1 MIQSTGGVKTSVE
14 LASVPITREGLLTLQ
29 KRKSLALA
37 VLDLL
42 NRDLEVLVKEF
53 FRLIKEVED
62 ARWRLYENRRETYR
76 HYAEAG
82 MVLGTRRVRQLALTI
97 VEEDVLKVK
106 VKEKRMVGIRLLNV
120 LIPSVEPIEK
130 PTALLNYNLLDTSAV
145 VEDMVTRVRDSLG
158 IIVRVIEA
166 EAALDAIA
174 QAMGITKRRINI
186 IQYRI
191 IPSIDRM
198 IRYIE
203 SILEERARED
213 AIRIRILQRKRKVRS
228 AATAS

>member
-1 MIQSTGGVKTSVE
+1 
-14 LASVPITREGLLTLQ
+14 
-29 KRKSLALA
+29 
-37 VLDLL
+37 
-42 NRDLEVLVKEF
+42 VKEF
-53 FRLIKEVED
+53 FRLIKEVEA
-62 ARWRLYENRRETYR
+62 ARWRLYENLRETYR
-76 HYAEAG
+76 RYAEAE
-82 MVLGTRRVRQLALTI
+82 MVLGARRVRLLALTN
-97 VEEDVLKVK
+97 VEEDVLKIK
-106 VKEKRMVGIRLLNV
+106 VREKRMVGVRLLNV
-120 LIPSVEPIEK
+120 LIPSVESVEK

-145 VEDMVTRVRDSLG
+145 VEDMVNQVRESLR

-166 EAALDAIA
+166 EATLDAIA

-228 AATAS
+228 AVTAS

>member
-1 MIQSTGGVKTSVE
+1 M
-14 LASVPITREGLLTLQ
+14 
-29 KRKSLALA
+29 
-37 VLDLL
+37 
-42 NRDLEVLVKEF
+42 KEF

-62 ARWRLYENRRETYR
+62 ARWRLYENLRETYR

-82 MVLGTRRVRQLALTI
+82 MVLGTRRVRQLALTT

-228 AATAS
+228 VATAS

>member
-1 MIQSTGGVKTSVE
+1 M
-14 LASVPITREGLLTLQ
+14 TREGLLTLHR
-29 KRKSLALA
+29 RKSLALA

-53 FRLIKEVED
+53 FRLIKEVEA
-62 ARWRLYENRRETYR
+62 ARWRLYENLRETYR
-76 HYAEAG
+76 RYAEAE
-82 MVLGTRRVRQLALTI
+82 MVLGARRVRLLALTN
-97 VEEDVLKVK
+97 VEEDVLKIK
-106 VKEKRMVGIRLLNV
+106 VREKRMVGVRLLNV
-120 LIPSVEPIEK
+120 LIPSVESVEK

-145 VEDMVTRVRDSLG
+145 VEDMVNQVRESLR

-166 EAALDAIA
+166 EATLDAIA

-228 AATAS
+228 AVTAS